1 MQCYKYILKLIE
13 QMLIRGTFTL
23 INKFTYYLEVIGL
36 GYFIECIQRRQTLMH
51 LRYYIDGLVAQW

>member
-1 MQCYKYILKLIE
+1 
-13 QMLIRGTFTL
+13 MLIRETLTL

-36 GYFIECIQRRQTLMH
+36 GHFVECIQRRQKLMH